1 MTQTMKVLDRPINLG
16 IVLQSHLNDM
26 PYDSAEFI
34 HKRIKFIKALTFFNE
49 DLRRDVS
56 DAYVD
61 WLWKEVL
68 EGNWGSSF
76 EDYQFYWKYFPK

>member
-1 MTQTMKVLDRPINLG
+1 MTERMKVLDRPINLG

-26 PYDSAEFI
+26 AYDSPEFI
-34 HKRIKFIKALTFFNE
+34 HNRIKFIKALTFFNE

-68 EGNWGSSF
+68 DGKWGSSF
-76 EDYQFYWKYFPK
+76 EDYQLNNN

>member
-1 MTQTMKVLDRPINLG
+1 MTERMKVSDRAINLG

-26 PYDSAEFI
+26 AYDSAEFI

-61 WLWKEVL
+61 WLWKEIGA
-68 EGNWGSSF
+68 GNWGSSF
-76 EDYQFYWKYFPK
+76 EEYQLNNN